1 MRYISYYS
9 YTIVSKFVAIKK
21 TYSTKCARVSHFFFA
36 AKSQHI
42 QNPVEKNSSSLL
54 STKSFS
60 LSFPVVSD
68 ALSLSLSL
76 ISIVL

>member
-1 MRYISYYS
+1 MRSRL
-9 YTIVSKFVAIKK
+9 AL
-21 TYSTKCARVSHFFFA
+21 FFA

-60 LSFPVVSD
+60 LSFPVVSV
-68 ALSLSLSL
+68 ALSLSLSYFYCTINEQL
-76 ISIVL
+76 YREFATTLLLLSAPKPCE